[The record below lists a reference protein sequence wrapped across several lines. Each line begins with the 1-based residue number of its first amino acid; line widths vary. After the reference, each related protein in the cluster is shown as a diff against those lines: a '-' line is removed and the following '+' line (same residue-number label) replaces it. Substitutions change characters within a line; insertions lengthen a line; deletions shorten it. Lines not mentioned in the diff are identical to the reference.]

1 MAELQLSD
9 HSSSDI
15 DWVPVASS
23 SSVAATFYE
32 QVDTA
37 NDAAAIHESIPHS
50 SQEDDTPVV
59 PTSDEHTKAAD
70 NTTNQ
75 ASREEGAPAGSK
87 ACFHNSP
94 WSSEPSSPFLSAHS
108 DTLPLLEYPGVLTPT
123 TNENSST
130 PDTTSHIVMIDP
142 TTTTAS
148 TRRPDVPHPDAPLSE
163 VHDYLIAFI
172 VDTLYRLENN
182 PLEDAEA
189 QASDYVAKFES
200 DFERQPS
207 TGLNAAGYLYSCSKE
222 GLVGIFSN
230 DNPEPPR
237 IVRRVCNELYL
248 SLLYSKYG
256 KVCQATSSSR
266 IRPDAD
272 QPSQN
277 SSKWR
282 PFLDFGSYCTLL
294 AVVFN
299 LGALFLVNEPTTMLS
314 WSLVLSTVFHLSLKR
329 MFEYWS
335 SKEGLA
341 DPKTP
346 E

>member
-23 SSVAATFYE
+23 SSVAATLYE

-50 SQEDDTPVV
+50 SQEDDTPII
-59 PTSDEHTKAAD
+59 PTSEHTKAAD
-70 NTTNQ
+70 NTTTQ
-75 ASREEGAPAGSK
+75 ASREEGALAGSK

-108 DTLPLLEYPGVLTPT
+108 DTLPLLEYPGASTPT
-123 TNENSST
+123 TNENSSP

-148 TRRPDVPHPDAPLSE
+148 TRRPDVPRPDAPLSE
-163 VHDYLIAFI
+163 VRKYLTAFS
-172 VDTLYRLENN
+172 VDTLHRLEHNS
-182 PLEDAEA
+182 LEDAET
-189 QASDYVAKFES
+189 QASEYVATFES
-200 DFERQPS
+200 NFERQPS
-207 TGLNAAGYLYSCSKE
+207 TGLNAAGYLYSCSKKR
-222 GLVGIFSN
+222 LVRIFSN
-230 DNPEPPR
+230 DDPEPPR

-266 IRPDAD
+266 
-272 QPSQN
+272 
-277 SSKWR
+277 
-282 PFLDFGSYCTLL
+282 T
-294 AVVFN
+294 
-299 LGALFLVNEPTTMLS
+299 
-314 WSLVLSTVFHLSLKR
+314 
-329 MFEYWS
+329 
-335 SKEGLA
+335 
-341 DPKTP
+341 
-346 E
+346 

>member
-1 MAELQLSD
+1 
-9 HSSSDI
+9 
-15 DWVPVASS
+15 
-23 SSVAATFYE
+23 
-32 QVDTA
+32 
-37 NDAAAIHESIPHS
+37 
-50 SQEDDTPVV
+50 
-59 PTSDEHTKAAD
+59 
-70 NTTNQ
+70 
-75 ASREEGAPAGSK
+75 
-87 ACFHNSP
+87 
-94 WSSEPSSPFLSAHS
+94 
-108 DTLPLLEYPGVLTPT
+108 
-123 TNENSST
+123 
-130 PDTTSHIVMIDP
+130 MIDP
-142 TTTTAS
+142 TTITAS

-182 PLEDAEA
+182 PLEDAEE

-207 TGLNAAGYLYSCSKE
+207 TGLNAAGYLYSCSKKR
-222 GLVGIFSN
+222 LVRIFSN
-230 DNPEPPR
+230 DDPEPPR
-237 IVRRVCNELYL
+237 VVRRVCNELHL

-256 KVCQATSSSR
+256 K
-266 IRPDAD
+266 
-272 QPSQN
+272 N

-314 WSLVLSTVFHLSLKR
+314 WSLVLSTVFHLWVKR
-329 MFEYWS
+329 MFDYWS

-346 E
+346 EWLKPRPWCVDPEAFEEYFRTHMTAIWLMPVVVLLWKILSLVVFLLSVVLRFVIF